1 MKIIGVPRLAFSQ
14 CALLSPRTMST
25 GSAGDCGQSQNC
37 RRLEQA
43 SFFFRNSP
51 AGRNARFDTRTVCTH
66 PLGKLSPIFRILVL
80 VSNSQKQVTEKRAL
94 KALECM
100 SHTKK
105 IAETRRRWSV
115 ARVLLHVRAV
125 GDCPV
130 PWR

>member
-1 MKIIGVPRLAFSQ
+1 MGAQRLAFSQ
-14 CALLSPRTMST
+14 CAILSPRTMSI

-37 RRLEQA
+37 RRSEQA

-66 PLGKLSPIFRILVL
+66 PLVKLSPIFRILVPC
-80 VSNSQKQVTEKRAL
+80 VQQSKTYHTKSAL
-94 KALECM
+94 K
-100 SHTKK
+100 TW
-105 IAETRRRWSV
+105 RRRSV

-130 PWR
+130 PWQ